1 MVSSIVLPIKKVY
14 SLVDTLIS
22 VEMKEDEGT
31 TFQGRL
37 VAVDEYLNLHLEE
50 SVDMSGENKGRKLG
64 TLVIRGNN
72 ILSIAPVA

>member
-1 MVSSIVLPIKKVY
+1 
-14 SLVDTLIS
+14 
-22 VEMKEDEGT
+22 
-31 TFQGRL
+31 
-37 VAVDEYLNLHLEE
+37 VDEYLNLHLEE